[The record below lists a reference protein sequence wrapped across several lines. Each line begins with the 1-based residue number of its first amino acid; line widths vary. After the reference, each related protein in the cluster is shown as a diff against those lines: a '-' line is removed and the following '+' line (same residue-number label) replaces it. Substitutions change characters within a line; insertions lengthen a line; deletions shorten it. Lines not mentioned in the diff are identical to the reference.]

1 MDLNVKITLSD
12 RLFELLEDKLP
23 TLGRRVEKVLTKE
36 IGAQVRG
43 ESTIEVQVSPTV
55 AASEAPAGAV
65 HPESP
70 EAPKEQAAAPA
81 VKKLLGEADA
91 REAVRAIIDRT
102 RRRFCGEDYLTNRET
117 EAYKKYYSKLTK
129 VIKMIA
135 VSLGAEKPSQ
145 LPAER
150 VEAFGAECDAL
161 ILDAEDN
168 IVAPAAPY

>member
-55 AASEAPAGAV
+55 APA
-65 HPESP
+65 ESP
-70 EAPKEQAAAPA
+70 EHSEHSEAPA
-81 VKKLLGEADA
+81 VKKLLSEADA

-102 RRRFCGEDYLTNRET
+102 RRRFCGDDYLTNRET

-129 VIKMIA
+129 VIKIIA

-161 ILDAEDN
+161 ILDADDN

>member
-43 ESTIEVQVSPTV
+43 ESTIEVRVSPSPQSQAPSAGSEGSESSESSESTV
-55 AASEAPAGAV
+55 A
-65 HPESP
+65 
-70 EAPKEQAAAPA
+70 A
-81 VKKLLGEADA
+81 VKKLPSESEA
-91 REAVRAIIDRT
+91 REMVRAVIDRT

-117 EAYKKYYSKLTK
+117 EAYRKYYSKLTK

-150 VEAFGAECDAL
+150 VETFAAECDAL

>member
-55 AASEAPAGAV
+55 AASEAP
-65 HPESP
+65 ESP
-70 EAPKEQAAAPA
+70 EHSESSEAPKEQAPVPA
-81 VKKLLGEADA
+81 VKKLLSEADA

-102 RRRFCGEDYLTNRET
+102 RRRFCGDDYLTNRET

-145 LPAER
+145 LPPER

-161 ILDAEDN
+161 ILDADDN
-168 IVAPAAPY
+168 IIAPAAPY

>member
-1 MDLNVKITLSD
+1 MKITLSD

-43 ESTIEVQVSPTV
+43 ESTIEVRVSPSPQSQAPSAGSEGSESSESSESTV
-55 AASEAPAGAV
+55 A
-65 HPESP
+65 
-70 EAPKEQAAAPA
+70 A
-81 VKKLLGEADA
+81 VKKLPSESEA
-91 REAVRAIIDRT
+91 REMVRAVIDRT

-117 EAYKKYYSKLTK
+117 EAYRKYYSKLTK

-150 VEAFGAECDAL
+150 VETFAAECDAL

>member
-55 AASEAPAGAV
+55 ATAESPEHA
-65 HPESP
+65 ESP
-70 EAPKEQAAAPA
+70 EAPKEPATSPA
-81 VKKLLGEADA
+81 VKKLLSEADA

-145 LPAER
+145 LPPER

-161 ILDAEDN
+161 ILDADDN
-168 IVAPAAPY
+168 IIAPAAPY